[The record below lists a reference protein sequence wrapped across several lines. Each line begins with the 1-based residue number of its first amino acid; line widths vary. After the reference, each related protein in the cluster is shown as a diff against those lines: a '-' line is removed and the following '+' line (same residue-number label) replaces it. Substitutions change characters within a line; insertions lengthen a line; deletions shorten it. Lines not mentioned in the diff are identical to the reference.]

1 MHYINS
7 KMEVVMRQIA
17 VSLDEGCIKEL
28 DGIRGLVARSAYL
41 RQLIINKI
49 EDVTRNEQ
57 SCV

>member
-1 MHYINS
+1 
-7 KMEVVMRQIA
+7 MRQIA